1 MSGTAANPPRR
12 PAAAVLRE
20 ATRYLLA
27 SLLLALA
34 ACAAPVHPEPVS
46 SSVLAADGEV
56 AIPADLIVT
65 SPRICAALAVYD
77 LADHDDWGL
86 RAAIALTA
94 LNGFRAADRVPNCAA
109 GVGAA
114 LTQEF
119 SPRRWQDAL
128 DAVDAVTSGSY
139 SVSPDACT
147 RATAVASLSSVV
159 NAETPSAARVHC
171 VIYDLAFVSAAP

>member
-1 MSGTAANPPRR
+1 MGALQSNVVAALRR
-12 PAAAVLRE
+12 ALI
-20 ATRYLLA
+20 A
-27 SLLLALA
+27 SVLLALA
-34 ACAAPVHPEPVS
+34 GCAAPVHPEPVS
-46 SSVLAADGEV
+46 SAVLAVDGEV

-77 LADHDDWGL
+77 LAQHDDWGL
-86 RAAIALTA
+86 RATIAHTA

-114 LTQEF
+114 LTQDFE
-119 SPRRWQDAL
+119 PRRWQAAL

-147 RATAVASLSSVV
+147 RATAVAPLSSVV

>member
-1 MSGTAANPPRR
+1 MGARQSNAIAALRR
-12 PAAAVLRE
+12 ALV
-20 ATRYLLA
+20 A
-27 SLLLALA
+27 SLMLVMVG
-34 ACAAPVHPEPVS
+34 CAAPVHPEPVS
-46 SSVLAADGEV
+46 SSVLAVDGEV

-147 RATAVASLSSVV
+147 RATAVAPLSSVV
-159 NAETPSAARVHC
+159 NAETLSAARVHC

>member
-1 MSGTAANPPRR
+1 MGALQSNVVAALRR
-12 PAAAVLRE
+12 ALI
-20 ATRYLLA
+20 A

-34 ACAAPVHPEPVS
+34 GCAAPVHPEPVS
-46 SSVLAADGEV
+46 SAVLTVDGEV

-77 LADHDDWGL
+77 LAQHDDWGL
-86 RAAIALTA
+86 RATIAHTA
-94 LNGFRAADRVPNCAA
+94 LNGFRVADRVPNCAA
-109 GVGAA
+109 GVGTA
-114 LTQEF
+114 LTQDFE
-119 SPRRWQDAL
+119 PRRWQAAL

-147 RATAVASLSSVV
+147 RATAVAPLSSVV